1 MQENKRRFNSMDF
14 LLVMV
19 LVAAVLS
26 LILQGNLARSIG
38 LEDVGEPCEC
48 TLLLTS
54 LDSESA
60 ALFRAGEPLTHPDTG
75 EVLGTIRTVRREN
88 AVLYTLDEQGR
99 VRQVSDTA
107 SFNLTVILSATGKTG
122 EHGFLLN
129 GAINAS
135 PGDTLPITPNEETEF
150 SALVLPTKAAD

>member
-14 LLVMV
+14 LLVMI
-19 LVAAVLS
+19 LAAAVLS

-54 LDSESA
+54 LDADAA

-99 VRQVSDTA
+99 VRQVSDT
-107 SFNLTVILSATGKTG
+107 
-122 EHGFLLN
+122 
-129 GAINAS
+129 
-135 PGDTLPITPNEETEF
+135 
-150 SALVLPTKAAD
+150 